1 MNELQKFLPLSERVP
16 VEETLDCI
24 RFIEQDRNIETVR
37 QYVESA
43 MPFGEKASLKYRRRF
58 FERFIETE
66 GNDIVYTPLLKFINE
81 ITNYQ
86 SKKEVLYYITCIKH
100 ICVGECVKSFAKGDL
115 PGEISNKD
123 LREYFRR
130 RMPEAKDSSVEKTF
144 NVVVNILKDFGVL
157 NAVNDK
163 VFNEKRYKLNW
174 NIRPTNEALVFCLY
188 YEFRKIRDNKM
199 PRADVLLDAEVFKYF
214 LMNEPLINK
223 YIKWMMDEGYI
234 ENYVMGDNSQ
244 YQFNYD
250 SLEQL
255 VEKVVK

>member
-1 MNELQKFLPLSERVP
+1 MDGLQKFLPLSEKVP

-24 RFIEQDRNIETVR
+24 RFVEHNRNKETVR
-37 QYVESA
+37 QYVESV

-86 SKKEVLYYITCIKH
+86 SKKEVLYYITCTKH
-100 ICVGECVKSFAKGDL
+100 ICVGDCVKSFAKGELQD
-115 PGEISNKD
+115 EISSKD
-123 LREYFRR
+123 LLEYFRLK
-130 RMPEAKDSSVEKTF
+130 MPDAKESSVEKTF
-144 NVVVNILKDFGVL
+144 NVVVNILKDFGIL
-157 NAVNDK
+157 YAVSDK
-163 VFNEKRYKLNW
+163 VSSAKRYRLNW

-199 PRADVLLDAEVFKYF
+199 PRADVLLNADVFKYF
-214 LMNEPLINK
+214 LMSEPLINK
-223 YIKWMMDEGYI
+223 YLKWMMDEGYI

-244 YQFNYD
+244 YQFKYD